1 MSDNCPED
9 IELHRPFIDAV
20 TIKCP
25 ECGKQMHRVTEVIDC
40 WFDSGS
46 MPFAQW
52 HYPFENQDIF
62 EKHFPADFISEAVDQ
77 TRGWFYSLMAIST
90 LLFDK
95 APFKNVIVLGHVQDK
110 DGQKMSDD
118 DEDSLTYQTLEH
130 IQVND
135 YKVGDTIAIVNT
147 DKLFTET
154 QKAIEQAD
162 IAKTGG
168 DRAADTI
175 ADPDAEKR
183 ISIANEV
190 YDRLVAEGDYTTYT
204 VEGILDLGDMLT
216 GESGIQVY
224 TSVDN
229 YLAETGYTES
239 QISGMEYQ
247 IDSTRITNR
256 SIDDMVSYLYTDTGT
271 FDFYMYVENLRTFQS
286 FKEFNRV
293 ILMIAALVFALGV
306 VNIINATAGN
316 LHMRRKE
323 FAQLRVI
330 GMSRK
335 RLIKTVL
342 LEGIMTAFW
351 SNILGILIGTG
362 VYYGE
367 YYFIRLM
374 FQMRFAPS
382 VTAIVVGVVLSTI
395 LVFGS
400 ILIPLRRL
408 PQSMAEDLTLEE

>member
-1 MSDNCPED
+1 M
-9 IELHRPFIDAV
+9 
-20 TIKCP
+20 
-25 ECGKQMHRVTEVIDC
+25 
-40 WFDSGS
+40 
-46 MPFAQW
+46 
-52 HYPFENQDIF
+52 
-62 EKHFPADFISEAVDQ
+62 
-77 TRGWFYSLMAIST
+77 
-90 LLFDK
+90 
-95 APFKNVIVLGHVQDK
+95 
-110 DGQKMSDD
+110 
-118 DEDSLTYQTLEH
+118 
-130 IQVND
+130 
-135 YKVGDTIAIVNT
+135 
-147 DKLFTET
+147 
-154 QKAIEQAD
+154 
-162 IAKTGG
+162 
-168 DRAADTI
+168 
-175 ADPDAEKR
+175 
-183 ISIANEV
+183 
-190 YDRLVAEGDYTTYT
+190 AEGDYTTYT

-256 SIDDMVSYLYTDTGT
+256 SIDDMVSYLYTDTGA

-293 ILMIAALVFALGV
+293 ILMIAALVFALGA